1 MKDGVL
7 AKITTYIY
15 DGTTDEVGSL
25 SILMYTNKKQA
36 CIIMTIK
43 NMILEFKNVDWNIA
57 VLEGEHNNLREW
69 QDEHF
74 VFFKS
79 LDKDFNEKTKV
90 VVELFEVVKK
100 Y

>member
-1 MKDGVL
+1 LKDGVL

-36 CIIMTIK
+36 CIVRTIK

-57 VLEGEHNNLREW
+57 VLEGEDNNLREW

-74 VFFKS
+74 VFFKP
-79 LDKDFNEKTKV
+79 LDNNFNDKTKV
-90 VVELFEVVKK
+90 VIELFEVTKK

>member
-1 MKDGVL
+1 
-7 AKITTYIY
+7 
-15 DGTTDEVGSL
+15 
-25 SILMYTNKKQA
+25 
-36 CIIMTIK
+36 
-43 NMILEFKNVDWNIA
+43 MILEFKNVDWNIA
-57 VLEGEHNNLREW
+57 ALEGEHNNLREW